1 MYLLLRTMGF
11 GMSDVV
17 SPKRGLSRRNLL
29 RNAFYL
35 STATA
40 AAPLLSACGGTKS
53 RAVTSNSTP
62 GAAELFIPQGPLAN
76 IGELSL
82 DPLTQIRIPEGF
94 SVRAV
99 ARSGLPVVT
108 PGGGSPITLGF
119 NWHVFP
125 DGGATY
131 ALADGGWVYTSNSE
145 VPAVAAGGCS
155 AIKFN
160 AAGEVVDAYPILT
173 GTTQNCAGG
182 KTPWQTWVS
191 CEETDSGVCWE
202 CDPFAESQ
210 GVAKPSLGLFA
221 HEAIAVDQDKGVI
234 YLTEDNSSGRFYRW
248 VADAND
254 IDPNTGRIAMEAGTL
269 QVMNLVGFENGGYPE
284 ADAQLRELRAVTW
297 VDVIR
302 PSEPQSTVRD
312 ELAAAAQSVPGT
324 RFNGGE
330 GLWYYS
336 LPAGI
341 NHTPRGGSVPTRGI
355 VFFTCKGDN
364 RVWAL
369 DVENQLAEL
378 IFDNEQIEPD
388 FKDVDN
394 LTVSPWGDVVV
405 AEDPPS
411 EPYSRI
417 MVLLPNATCVV
428 LVQCEHP
435 GSEICGPA
443 FSPDGRKLYFSS
455 QRRGLGET
463 YELTIP
469 DSLIFG

>member
-1 MYLLLRTMGF
+1 
-11 GMSDVV
+11 MSAVV
-17 SPKRGLSRRNLL
+17 STKHNLSRRNLL

-40 AAPLLSACGGTKS
+40 AAPLLSACGGGARS
-53 RAVTSNSTP
+53 ASPAVAKASPAPVS
-62 GAAELFIPQGPLAN
+62 GAPELFIPQGPLAK
-76 IGELSL
+76 IGSLSL

-99 ARSGLPVVT
+99 ATSGLPVST
-108 PGGGSPITLGF
+108 PGGASLMTFGF
-119 NWHVFP
+119 NWHTLP

-131 ALADGGWVYTSNSE
+131 ALEDGGWIYTSNSE
-145 VPAVAAGGCS
+145 VAAAGAGGCS

-160 AAGEVVDAYPILT
+160 ADGEVVDAYPILS
-173 GTTQNCAGG
+173 GTNQNCAGG

-191 CEETDSGVCWE
+191 CEEATAGVCWE
-202 CDPFAESQ
+202 CDPFAEGQ
-210 GVAKPSLGLFA
+210 GIAKPSLGLFA
-221 HEAIAVDQDKGVI
+221 HEAIAVDQTKGII
-234 YLTEDNSSGRFYRW
+234 YLTEDNGSGRFYRW
-248 VADAND
+248 VADSND
-254 IDPNTGRIAMEAGTL
+254 IDLATGRMAMETGIL
-269 QVMNLVGFENGGYPE
+269 QVMNIAGFENGGYPE
-284 ADAQLRELRAVTW
+284 IDADLRELRAVSW

-302 PSEPQSTVRD
+302 PAEPQSAVRS
-312 ELAAAAQSVPGT
+312 ELAAAEQAVPGT
-324 RFNGGE
+324 VFNGGE

-336 LPAGI
+336 LPDDVSHI
-341 NHTPRGGSVPTRGI
+341 PRGGSAPTRGI

-369 DVENQLAEL
+369 DIDNQLAEL

-388 FKDVDN
+388 FNDVDN
-394 LTVSPWGDVVV
+394 LTISPWGDVIV
-405 AEDPPS
+405 AEDPPT

-417 MVLLPNATCVV
+417 MVVLPNATCLV

-455 QRRGLGET
+455 QRRGLGQT
-463 YELTIP
+463 FELTIP
-469 DSLIFG
+469 ESLIP

>member
-1 MYLLLRTMGF
+1 
-11 GMSDVV
+11 MSAIV
-17 SPKRGLSRRNLL
+17 SLEHRLSRRNLL

-40 AAPLLSACGGTKS
+40 AAPLLAACGGNS
-53 RAVTSNSTP
+53 RSVSVPKPAS
-62 GAAELFIPQGPLAN
+62 AASELFIPHGPLAN
-76 IGELSL
+76 VGALSL
-82 DPLTQIRIPEGF
+82 DPLTQIRIPAGF
-94 SVRAV
+94 TVRAV
-99 ARSGLPVVT
+99 ASSGLPVAT
-108 PGGGSPITLGF
+108 PGGSSINTLGF
-119 NWHVFP
+119 NWHSSP

-131 ALADGGWVYTSNSE
+131 ALDDGGWIYTSNSE
-145 VPAVAAGGCS
+145 VLAPGGGGCS

-160 AAGEVVDAYPILT
+160 ADGAVVDAYPILT
-173 GTTQNCAGG
+173 ATTQNCAGG

-191 CEETDSGVCWE
+191 CEETTAGVCWE

-210 GVAKPSLGLFA
+210 GLAKPSLGLFA
-221 HEAIAVDQDKGVI
+221 HEAIAVDQAKGII

-248 VADAND
+248 LADRND
-254 IDPNTGRIAMEAGTL
+254 IDPNTGRMAMETGSL
-269 QVMNLVGFENGGYPE
+269 QVMNIAGFENGGYPE
-284 ADAQLRELRAVTW
+284 KTEDVRELRSVTW

-302 PSEPQSTVRD
+302 SAEPQSTVRG
-312 ELAAAAQSVPGT
+312 ELAEADQTVPGT
-324 RFNGGE
+324 LFNGGE

-336 LPAGI
+336 LPASV
-341 NHTPRGGSVPTRGI
+341 NHIPSAGSVATRGL

-369 DVENQLAEL
+369 DIENQLVEL

-388 FKDVDN
+388 FNDVDN
-394 LTVSPWGDVVV
+394 LTVSPWGDVIV
-405 AEDPPS
+405 AEDPPT

-417 MVLLPNATCVV
+417 MVVLPNATCVV

-455 QRRGLGET
+455 QRRGAGET

-469 DSLIFG
+469 ESLILA

>member
-1 MYLLLRTMGF
+1 MIGTE
-11 GMSDVV
+11 MSANV
-17 SPKRGLSRRNLL
+17 SPKHGLSRRSLL
-29 RNAFYL
+29 RKAFYL

-40 AAPLLSACGGTKS
+40 VAPLLSACGGTSSSTVAGKS
-53 RAVTSNSTP
+53 AS
-62 GAAELFIPQGPLAN
+62 GATELFIPRGPLAN
-76 IGELSL
+76 IGALSL
-82 DPLTQIRIPEGF
+82 DPQTQIRIPEGF

-99 ARSGLPVVT
+99 ATSGLPVAT
-108 PGGGSPITLGF
+108 PAGSSLNTFGF
-119 NWHVFP
+119 NWHTLP

-131 ALADGGWVYTSNSE
+131 ALADGGWIYTSNSE
-145 VPAVAAGGCS
+145 VLGVGGGGCS

-160 AAGEVVDAYPILT
+160 ADGEVVDAYPILT
-173 GTTQNCAGG
+173 ATTQNCAGG

-191 CEETDSGVCWE
+191 CEETTAGVCWE
-202 CDPFAESQ
+202 CNPFAESQ
-210 GVAKPSLGLFA
+210 GIAKPSLGLFA
-221 HEAIAVDQDKGVI
+221 HEAVAVDQAKGII
-234 YLTEDNSSGRFYRW
+234 YLTEDNGSGRFYRW
-248 VADAND
+248 VADPND
-254 IDPNTGRIAMEAGTL
+254 IDLNTGRMAMETGTL
-269 QVMNLVGFENGGYPE
+269 QVMNVAGFENGGYPSNAE
-284 ADAQLRELRAVTW
+284 MVRELRGVTW

-302 PSEPQSTVRD
+302 PSEPQSTVRS
-312 ELAAAAQSVPGT
+312 ELSAAEQAVPGT
-324 RFNGGE
+324 LFNGGE

-336 LPAGI
+336 LPADVSHI
-341 NHTPRGGSVPTRGI
+341 PRDGSVATRGI

-388 FKDVDN
+388 FNDVDN
-394 LTVSPWGDVVV
+394 LTISPWGDVIV
-405 AEDPPS
+405 AEDPPT

-417 MVLLPNATCVV
+417 MVVLPNATSVV

-455 QRRGLGET
+455 QRRGGGET

-469 DSLIFG
+469 ESILSS